1 MKLIV
6 LSLVLLTGGMA
17 LPFLMVSRFLEP
29 SFLLSFLAYAISL
42 AGLALGS
49 TVAVQQ
55 VSLRWRGRE

>member
-6 LSLVLLTGGMA
+6 
-17 LPFLMVSRFLEP
+17 
-29 SFLLSFLAYAISL
+29 LSFLAYAISL